1 MGLLHP
7 IAVLA
12 LKAAVSRAP
21 SRLIQVELSGALVS
35 TTMNIVLKHTSSS
48 PLKGLAK
55 ILNHSFLDIISL
67 RLVRVLQKFLIE
79 IVCIQL
85 TYSSV

>member
-12 LKAAVSRAP
+12 LKAAVS